1 MDGKYSKNLER
12 DLTIEIFIPSGSKIR
27 INTSC
32 DFYQTKEINLG
43 AEFLDEVFGAIA
55 RIVEYPQAFPNF
67 SPNTRKCLINRFPF
81 AIIFQIRKK
90 EKFIIAITHLSRKP
104 GYWKERIGK

>member
-1 MDGKYSKNLER
+1 MKFSFHPAAKFE
-12 DLTIEIFIPSGSKIR
+12 LTQAI
-27 INTSC
+27 

-81 AIIFQIRKK
+81 AIIYQIRKK
-90 EKFIIAITHLSRKP
+90 EIFIIAITHLSRKP

>member
-1 MDGKYSKNLER
+1 MKFSFHPEAKFE
-12 DLTIEIFIPSGSKIR
+12 LTQAVE
-27 INTSC
+27 
-32 DFYQTKEINLG
+32 FYQTREINLG

-81 AIIFQIRKK
+81 AIIYQIRKK
-90 EKFIIAITHLSRKP
+90 EIFIIAITHLSRKP